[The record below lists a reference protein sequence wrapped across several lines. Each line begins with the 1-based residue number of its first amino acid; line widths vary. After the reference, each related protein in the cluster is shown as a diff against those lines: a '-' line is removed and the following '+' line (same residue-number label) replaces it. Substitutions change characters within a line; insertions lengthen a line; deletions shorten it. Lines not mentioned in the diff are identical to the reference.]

1 LEEQD
6 DAPFKTTEEALRYI
20 LDTKLTVKKRK
31 RHNVGG
37 ESEAGSAKSSNKR
50 HE

>member
-1 LEEQD
+1 MEEQE

-31 RHNVGG
+31 RHNG
-37 ESEAGSAKSSNKR
+37 ESEAGSAKSSMKR